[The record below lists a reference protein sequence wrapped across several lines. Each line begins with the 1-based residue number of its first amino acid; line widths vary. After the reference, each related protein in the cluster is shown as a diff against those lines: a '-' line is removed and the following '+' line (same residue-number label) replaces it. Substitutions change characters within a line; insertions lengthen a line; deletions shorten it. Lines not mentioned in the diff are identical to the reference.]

1 MPVCTTKHT
10 TSALGANSKATEQC
24 DMPAIFMQLIGQNN
38 GNEQTVQP
46 EMQLTSKSLYNEHV

>member
-1 MPVCTTKHT
+1 MPVCITKHA
-10 TSALGANSKATEQC
+10 TSAQGANSKATQQC

-46 EMQLTSKSLYNEHV
+46 ECN